1 MLLDERKVGAYH
13 NWDDVSFRR
22 AWTKSPQTVIPRL
35 ETSSVFPLLVFDE
48 IHKARGW
55 QRALK
60 GLYDTRGEPFD
71 LIVTGS
77 ARLNVYKKGGDSLL
91 GRALHFHLHPLSVAE
106 IALMWSW
113 SSPRRAILL
122 PTSPDPVI
130 GRVVRKTVPNR
141 GSRPRLG
148 APKWA
153 PNSQNPFRFP

>member
-1 MLLDERKVGAYH
+1 VPIRELAFSDHKMAMVSGPRQCGKTTLGKMLLDERKVGAYQ

-35 ETSSVFPLLVFDE
+35 GTSSVFPLLVLDE

-55 QRALK
+55 KRTLK
-60 GLYDTRGEPFD
+60 GLYDTREEPFD

-106 IALMWSW
+106 IAAASL
-113 SSPRRAILL
+113 PR
-122 PTSPDPVI
+122 
-130 GRVVRKTVPNR
+130 GVRKFIAIAHAA
-141 GSRPRLG
+141 SR
-148 APKWA
+148 
-153 PNSQNPFRFP
+153 